1 MLKAFNIFL
10 IGYLTIYGYP
20 LLHLHEAYLYMKK
33 LIGIFLLTLMV
44 SQLLPIK
51 EVGKLLFNN
60 QIVEEHPVD
69 CGADHVKIAKELKF
83 CKQFDEIQFN
93 PLLILGILQYHLMED
108 IPSNPAQEIHAPP
121 PNMHIA

>member
-1 MLKAFNIFL
+1 
-10 IGYLTIYGYP
+10 
-20 LLHLHEAYLYMKK
+20 MKK
-33 LIGIFLLTLMV
+33 IIGIFLLALMV

-83 CKQFDEIQFN
+83 CKQFDDEIQFN
-93 PLLILGILQYHLMED
+93 PLFIIGILRYHLMEE

-121 PNMHIA
+121 PNLHIA

>member
-1 MLKAFNIFL
+1 
-10 IGYLTIYGYP
+10 
-20 LLHLHEAYLYMKK
+20 MKK
-33 LIGIFLLTLMV
+33 IIGIFLLSLMV

-69 CGADHVKIAKELKF
+69 ACGDHVKIAKDLKF
-83 CKQFDEIQFN
+83 CKQFDALELD
-93 PLLILGILQYHLMED
+93 PLLLVGVLHYHLHED

-121 PNMHIA
+121 PNTLNA

>member
-1 MLKAFNIFL
+1 
-10 IGYLTIYGYP
+10 
-20 LLHLHEAYLYMKK
+20 MKK
-33 LIGIFLLTLMV
+33 IIGIFLLALMV

-69 CGADHVKIAKELKF
+69 AGGDHVKIAKELKF
-83 CKQFDEIQFN
+83 CKQFDELQFN
-93 PLLILGILQYHLMED
+93 SQLVLDVIHYQLMED

>member
-1 MLKAFNIFL
+1 
-10 IGYLTIYGYP
+10 
-20 LLHLHEAYLYMKK
+20 MKK
-33 LIGIFLLTLMV
+33 IIGIFLLSLMV

-69 CGADHVKIAKELKF
+69 CNADHLKLAKELKF
-83 CKQFDEIQFN
+83 CKQFDGELQFN
-93 PLLILGILQYHLMED
+93 PLLFLGVLHNHLMED

-121 PNMHIA
+121 PNVFIA

>member
-1 MLKAFNIFL
+1 
-10 IGYLTIYGYP
+10 
-20 LLHLHEAYLYMKK
+20 MKK
-33 LIGIFLLTLMV
+33 IIGIFLLALMV

-69 CGADHVKIAKELKF
+69 AGGDHVKIAKDLKF
-83 CKQFDEIQFN
+83 CKQFDELQFN
-93 PLLILGILQYHLMED
+93 TQLVLDVIHYQLMED

-121 PNMHIA
+121 PNVHIA

>member
-1 MLKAFNIFL
+1 
-10 IGYLTIYGYP
+10 
-20 LLHLHEAYLYMKK
+20 MKK
-33 LIGIFLLTLMV
+33 VIGIFLLALMV

-69 CGADHVKIAKELKF
+69 AGGDGDITKITKEIKF
-83 CKQFDEIQFN
+83 CKQFDELQFN
-93 PLLILGILQYHLMED
+93 PLLIIGILHSEYMED

-121 PNMHIA
+121 PNLHIA

>member
-1 MLKAFNIFL
+1 
-10 IGYLTIYGYP
+10 
-20 LLHLHEAYLYMKK
+20 MKK
-33 LIGIFLLTLMV
+33 IIGIFLLALMV

-69 CGADHVKIAKELKF
+69 AGGDHVKIAKDLKF
-83 CKQFDEIQFN
+83 CKQFDELQFN
-93 PLLILGILQYHLMED
+93 SQLVLDVIHYQLMED

>member
-1 MLKAFNIFL
+1 
-10 IGYLTIYGYP
+10 
-20 LLHLHEAYLYMKK
+20 MKK
-33 LIGIFLLTLMV
+33 LIGIFLLSLMV

-69 CGADHVKIAKELKF
+69 MGIDHTKIAKELKF
-83 CKQFDEIQFN
+83 CKQFDVMQFN
-93 PLLILGILQYHLMED
+93 PLLIISTLHYQLFED

-121 PNMHIA
+121 PNAFNA

>member
-1 MLKAFNIFL
+1 
-10 IGYLTIYGYP
+10 
-20 LLHLHEAYLYMKK
+20 
-33 LIGIFLLTLMV
+33 MV

-69 CGADHVKIAKELKF
+69 AGGDHVKIAKELKF
-83 CKQFDEIQFN
+83 CKQFDSIQFN
-93 PLLILGILQYHLMED
+93 PLLFIGLLQFHMMED

-121 PNMHIA
+121 PNTFNA

>member
-1 MLKAFNIFL
+1 
-10 IGYLTIYGYP
+10 
-20 LLHLHEAYLYMKK
+20 MKK
-33 LIGIFLLTLMV
+33 IIGIFLLALMV

-69 CGADHVKIAKELKF
+69 AGGDHIKIAKELKF
-83 CKQFDEIQFN
+83 CKQFDELQFN
-93 PLLILGILQYHLMED
+93 PLLIIGILQYHLMED

-121 PNMHIA
+121 PNMHMA

>member
-1 MLKAFNIFL
+1 
-10 IGYLTIYGYP
+10 
-20 LLHLHEAYLYMKK
+20 MKK
-33 LIGIFLLTLMV
+33 IIGIFLLALMV

-69 CGADHVKIAKELKF
+69 ACGDHVKIAKDLKF
-83 CKQFDEIQFN
+83 CKQFDELQFN
-93 PLLILGILQYHLMED
+93 PQLVVDVIHYQLMED

>member
-1 MLKAFNIFL
+1 
-10 IGYLTIYGYP
+10 
-20 LLHLHEAYLYMKK
+20 MKK
-33 LIGIFLLTLMV
+33 LIGIFLLALMV

-69 CGADHVKIAKELKF
+69 CGGDHIKIAKELKF

-121 PNMHIA
+121 PNTHIA